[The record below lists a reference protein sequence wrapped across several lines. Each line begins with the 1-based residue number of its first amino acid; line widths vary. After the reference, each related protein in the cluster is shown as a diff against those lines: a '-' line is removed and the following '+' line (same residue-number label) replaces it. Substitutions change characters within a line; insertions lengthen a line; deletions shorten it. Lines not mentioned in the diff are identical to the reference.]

1 MSPYL
6 KGVSRIKIEISGLGE
21 ADAVLASVR
30 TDVADAVRK
39 AAEAVAEEARRM
51 CPVDTGALRNSITVS
66 SDGSGAEVIAG
77 KDYAVFVEFGT
88 YKTAAQP
95 FLVPALLVSGDTV
108 TDIIKNEIFG
118 PEV

>member
-1 MSPYL
+1 M
-6 KGVSRIKIEISGLGE
+6 SRIKVEISGFDG
-21 ADAVLASVR
+21 ADAVLAGVR
-30 TDVADAVRK
+30 TDVAEAVRK

-51 CPVDTGALRNSITVS
+51 CPVDTGALRNSIAVS
-66 SDGSGAEVIAG
+66 SDGSRAEVIAG

-95 FLVPALLVSGDTV
+95 FLVPALLVSADAAM
-108 TDIIKNEIFG
+108 DIIKNEIFG

>member
-1 MSPYL
+1 M
-6 KGVSRIKIEISGLGE
+6 KGVSRIKVEISGFAE
-21 ADAVLASVR
+21 TDAVLSSIRA
-30 TDVADAVRK
+30 DVADAVRK

-66 SDGSGAEVIAG
+66 SDGSRAEVVAG

-95 FLVPALLVSGDTV
+95 FLVPALLVSEDAIA
-108 TDIIKNEIFG
+108 DIIKNEIFG